1 MPEPEL
7 VDDDTRAPELHDDCT
22 RALIERDAPPEVD
35 LEATLRAS
43 TDGPGARALATALTR
58 PFDAEH
64 VPGAWRMPLDECKAR
79 AAAALARNPAT
90 TEREELDP
98 HERRRFT
105 VAQPRTRAPRL
116 VSAGASR
123 GTP

>member
-1 MPEPEL
+1 MPTEELSDVDASEEPR
-7 VDDDTRAPELHDDCT
+7 VCT
-22 RALIERDAPPEVD
+22 TSEGLIA
-35 LEATLRAS
+35 ALRAS